1 MSKKLTVINN
11 ELTVVMYH
19 YVRPIKDSIY
29 PQIKGLELTSFIS
42 QLEYISRNYTVI
54 SSADLVNAQ
63 NKNYDLPS
71 NPILLTF
78 DDGYLDHYK
87 YVMPELIKRNFK
99 GLFFPPRVAI
109 QERRVL
115 DVNKIHFI
123 LERCKDKSLIIED
136 IEKFIEEATSEE
148 LLPIKEY
155 RREYFVP
162 NRYDDANVN
171 YIKRILQT
179 GLPYELRNDLTNSL
193 FTKYVSADEKSFA
206 DELYVSENNLKEML
220 EAGMEI
226 GSHGDQHPWLN
237 RISKEDQYIDIKNSM
252 KMLDEIGVD
261 KKAFYFCY
269 PYGGYNEDTL
279 NILRSLNF
287 AAAFTTKPAKYNI
300 SSEDILQV
308 SRFDTNDI
316 PGQ

>member
-1 MSKKLTVINN
+1 MSKKLTMSNR

-29 PQIKGLELTSFIS
+29 PQIKGLELSSFIS
-42 QLEYISRNYTVI
+42 QLEYINRNYTVI
-54 SSADLVNAQ
+54 STADLVNAQ
-63 NKNYDLPS
+63 NKNCGLPS

-87 YVMPELIKRNFK
+87 YVMPELIKRNLK

-109 QERRVL
+109 EERRVL

-123 LERCKDKSLIIED
+123 LERCKDKSLIIAD
-136 IEKFIEEATSEE
+136 IEKFIEETTSEE
-148 LLPIKEY
+148 LLPIMEY

-171 YIKRILQT
+171 YVKRILQT

-193 FTKYVSADEKSFA
+193 FTKYVSSDEESFA
-206 DELYVSENNLKEML
+206 DELYVSENNLKEMH

-252 KMLDEIGVD
+252 KMLDKIGVD

-279 NILRSLNF
+279 SILRSLDF
-287 AAAFTTKPAKYNI
+287 AAAFTTKPSKYNI